1 MRGRNPKTIHS
12 SAFFR
17 RYIDT
22 VKTTGV
28 KYDVVILTSVVKP
41 QVAYAISQKYAVNQ
55 SINQSFIESFI
66 H

>member
-1 MRGRNPKTIHS
+1 M
-12 SAFFR
+12 
-17 RYIDT
+17 
-22 VKTTGV
+22 KTTGV